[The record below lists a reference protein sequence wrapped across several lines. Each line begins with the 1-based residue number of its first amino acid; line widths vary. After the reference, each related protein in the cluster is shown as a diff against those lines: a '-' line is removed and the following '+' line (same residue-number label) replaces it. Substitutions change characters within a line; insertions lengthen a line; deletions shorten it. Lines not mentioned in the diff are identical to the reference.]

1 MIAALRYEQPML
13 ASLIAYTI
21 AAALLTITPGA
32 DTLLVVR
39 HAGGRGKRAG
49 FAAAA
54 GVCLGTLVWGAIV
67 AVGVAAL
74 IVASPLLFTTLKW
87 AGAAYLVWLGM
98 TLLLPRPDKAKTD
111 TPPHPP
117 QSGSAFTSGLL
128 TNLLNPKVGVF
139 YLAFLPQFIPPG
151 VPQAPF
157 ILLLAAIH
165 SMLGMMWFGILIAG
179 VDKAAGRL
187 RDSRA
192 SDILAKVTGIL
203 FVGFGARLLL
213 SSR

>member
-1 MIAALRYEQPML
+1 ML
-13 ASLIAYTI
+13 ASLIAYTV

-39 HAGGRGKRAG
+39 HAGGRGARAG
-49 FAAAA
+49 FAAAFGVVA
-54 GVCLGTLVWGAIV
+54 GTMVWGAVV
-67 AVGVAAL
+67 ALGVAAL
-74 IVASPLLFTTLKW
+74 IVANPLLYEVLKW
-87 AGAAYLVWLGM
+87 AGAFYLVWLGM
-98 TLLLPRPDKAKTD
+98 QLLLP
-111 TPPHPP
+111 TPVPREGEPAPP
-117 QSGSAFTSGLL
+117 SLLQSPFANGLL

-151 VPQAPF
+151 VAQGPF

-165 SMLGMMWFGILIAG
+165 GCLGLIWFAFLIAG
-179 VDKAAGRL
+179 IDRAAPAMRSPKL
-187 RDSRA
+187 A
-192 SDILAKVTGIL
+192 SLLSKVTGIL

>member
-1 MIAALRYEQPML
+1 ML
-13 ASLIAYTI
+13 ASLIAYTVT
-21 AAALLTITPGA
+21 AALLTVTPGA

-39 HAGGRGKRAG
+39 YAGGRGTRAG
-49 FAAAA
+49 LAA
-54 GVCLGTLVWGAIV
+54 GIGIIAGVMLWGIVV

-74 IVASPLLFTTLKW
+74 IVANPLAFDLLRY

-98 TLLLPRPDKAKTD
+98 QLLLPKPDRSDPKPT
-111 TPPHPP
+111 P
-117 QSGSAFTSGLL
+117 QSNLGSPFVAGLL

-151 VPQAPF
+151 VAQGPYIMLLTGIHALLGLLWF
-157 ILLLAAIH
+157 LLLVTGVGRAAP
-165 SMLGMMWFGILIAG
+165 
-179 VDKAAGRL
+179 RL
-187 RDSRA
+187 RSPRVVE
-192 SDILAKVTGIL
+192 ILSKLTGIL

>member
-1 MIAALRYEQPML
+1 MF
-13 ASLIAYTI
+13 ASLIAYI
-21 AAALLTITPGA
+21 VAAALLTITPGA

-39 HAGGRGKRAG
+39 YAGGRGVTAG
-49 FAAAA
+49 FAAALGIVA
-54 GVCLGTLVWGAIV
+54 GTMVWGAIV
-67 AVGVAAL
+67 ALGVAAL
-74 IVASPLLFTTLKW
+74 IVANPLLYDLLKW

-98 TLLLPRPDKAKTD
+98 QLLLPKADRPNDA
-111 TPPHPP
+111 TPP
-117 QSGSAFTSGLL
+117 SRLGSPFASGLL

-151 VPQAPF
+151 VAQGPF

-165 SMLGMMWFGILIAG
+165 GCLGLIWFAILIAG
-179 VDKAAGRL
+179 IDRAAPAMRSPRVTDAL
-187 RDSRA
+187 SK
-192 SDILAKVTGIL
+192 LTGIL

>member
-1 MIAALRYEQPML
+1 ML
-13 ASLIAYTI
+13 ASLVPYTI
-21 AAALLTITPGA
+21 TAALLTVTPGA

-39 HAGGRGKRAG
+39 YAGGRGARAG
-49 FAAAA
+49 FAAGLGILS
-54 GVCLGTLVWGAIV
+54 GVMAWGVIV

-74 IVASPLLFTTLKW
+74 IVANPLLFDLLKW
-87 AGAAYLVWLGM
+87 AGAAYLVWLGLQ
-98 TLLLPRPDKAKTD
+98 LLLPKPEATEGRPA
-111 TPPHPP
+111 PPPTGL
-117 QSGSAFTSGLL
+117 GSPFVSGLL

-151 VPQAPF
+151 VAQGPY

-165 SMLGMMWFGILIAG
+165 ALLGLVWFAFLIAG
-179 VDKAAGRL
+179 IDRAAPRL
-187 RDSRA
+187 RSPGV
-192 SDILAKVTGIL
+192 SDILSKLTGIL